1 VFDDLQIY
9 DWRERWAVGLADA
22 GLRVLAAPS
31 RLARSPGS
39 GAPPRRVLALRLE
52 RIGDLLMTHEAL
64 ALLRSRLPS
73 ADIDLVVGSWNGPLA
88 HAMAV
93 ANRVDLLD
101 APWLARERPGASW
114 TRLRAHAR
122 GWRGRGY
129 DLAINLEPDIRSNL
143 LLWWSGAARR
153 VGYFTGGGG
162 ALLTDAAAYDPALH
176 THDNAMRLVGLATPG
191 PATAPSPSPRLQ
203 LPEVAYER
211 AREFLALAGGST
223 CVGIHASGGRPV
235 KQWHAGRFTEV
246 AAALGREYGATIV
259 LTGAPAD
266 AAIVREVEAGIPAG
280 VRVLNLCGQVDVLDL
295 AAVLERLAVFVTGDT
310 GPMHLAAAVGTPLV
324 ALFGPSVPAR
334 YAPRSA
340 VSRVVRVDLPC
351 SPCNRI
357 RLPPDRCRGH
367 VPDCL
372 DGISAGHVIEVT
384 RGLLDP
390 GR

>member
-22 GLRVLAAPS
+22 GLRALAAPS

-39 GAPPRRVLALRLE
+39 GAPPRRVLVLRLE

-64 ALLRSRLPS
+64 VLLRSRLPS
-73 ADIDLVVGSWNGPLA
+73 AEIDLVVGSWNEPLA

-93 ANRVDLLD
+93 AARVEPLD
-101 APWLARERPGASW
+101 APWLARDGPGAAW
-114 TRLRAHAR
+114 TRLRARAQ

-129 DLAINLEPDIRSNL
+129 DLAINFEPDIRGNL

-191 PATAPSPSPRLQ
+191 AATTLSPSPRLQ
-203 LPEVAYER
+203 LPEAAHER
-211 AREFLALAGGST
+211 ARGLLAPAAGAL

-235 KQWHAGRFTEV
+235 KQWHAGRFAEV
-246 AAALGREYGATIV
+246 ATALGREYRATVV
-259 LTGAPAD
+259 LTGAPTD
-266 AAIVREVEAGIPAG
+266 AVVVREVEAGIPAG
-280 VRVLNLCGQVDVLDL
+280 VRVLNLCGRGDVLDL

-310 GPMHLAAAVGTPLV
+310 GPMHLAAAVGTPVV

-357 RLPPDRCRGH
+357 RLPPDRCRGR

-372 DGISAGHVIEVT
+372 DGISADHVIDVT
-384 RGLLDP
+384 RKLLES